1 MKKVLLI
8 IVAII
13 VVVALAV
20 GIYLLISNSTTK
32 VKFEGDQCLAI
43 GFIAKGKEK
52 DFSDKY
58 LNSSEDFSKLTTISS
73 GNEEQFVVIPKG
85 KDSKI
90 KVWTYKVTEAGEIVI
105 DKVIA
110 ENVSEPILIK
120 AETAEVVPKV
130 GIEYENNEQKIVLP
144 LTLSGKDGK
153 LVLGEKSNFIK
164 DISEY

>member
-1 MKKVLLI
+1 MKKALLI
-8 IVAII
+8 IAAVIVAI
-13 VVVALAV
+13 ALAV
-20 GIYLLISNSTTK
+20 GVYLLILKNDTK
-32 VKFEGDQCLAI
+32 VTFEGEQCLAI
-43 GFIAKGKEK
+43 GFIANGKEK
-52 DFSDKY
+52 NFSEKY
-58 LNSSEDFSKLTTISS
+58 LNSSEDFSKLTTISL
-73 GNEEQFVVIPKG
+73 GDEEQFVVVPKG
-85 KDSKI
+85 KNSKI

-130 GIEYENNEQKIVLP
+130 GIEYDGNNQKIVLP

-153 LVLGEKSNFIK
+153 LVLGENGNLIK

>member
-8 IVAII
+8 MLAII
-13 VVVALAV
+13 VVAVIVAGV
-20 GIYLLISNSTTK
+20 YLLIPKNATK
-32 VKFEGDQCLAI
+32 VIFEGEQCLAI
-43 GFIAKGKEK
+43 GFIDNGKEK
-52 DFSDKY
+52 DFSEKY
-58 LNSSEDFSKLTTISS
+58 LNSSEDFSKLTTISL
-73 GNEEQFVVIPKG
+73 GDEEQFVVVPKG
-85 KDSKI
+85 KNSKI

-130 GIEYENNEQKIVLP
+130 GIEYDGNNQKIVLP
-144 LTLSGKDGK
+144 LTISGKDGK
-153 LVLGEKSNFIK
+153 IVLGEKSNLIK

>member
-8 IVAII
+8 ILAVI
-13 VVVALAV
+13 VVAAIAV
-20 GIYLLISNSTTK
+20 GVYLLIPKNTTK
-32 VKFEGDQCLAI
+32 VTFEGEQCLAI

-52 DFSDKY
+52 DFSEKY

-73 GNEEQFVVIPKG
+73 GDEEQFVVIPKG
-85 KDSKI
+85 KNAKI

-110 ENVSEPILIK
+110 ENVNEPIFIK

-130 GIEYENNEQKIVLP
+130 GIEYENDNQKIVLP
-144 LTLSGKDGK
+144 LTISGKDGK
-153 LVLGEKSNFIK
+153 LVLGEKSNLIK

>member
-8 IVAII
+8 ILAVI
-13 VVVALAV
+13 VVAAIAV
-20 GIYLLISNSTTK
+20 GVYLLILKNTTK
-32 VKFEGDQCLAI
+32 VTFEGKQCLAI

-52 DFSDKY
+52 DFSEKY

-73 GNEEQFVVIPKG
+73 GDEEQFVVIPKG
-85 KDSKI
+85 KNAKI

-110 ENVSEPILIK
+110 ENVNEPILIK

-130 GIEYENNEQKIVLP
+130 GIEYENDNQKIVLP

-153 LVLGEKSNFIK
+153 LVLGEKSNLIK

>member
-8 IVAII
+8 IVTII

-20 GIYLLISNSTTK
+20 GVYLLIPKNATK
-32 VKFEGDQCLAI
+32 VIFEGDQCLAI

-52 DFSDKY
+52 DFSEKY
-58 LNSSEDFSKLTTISS
+58 IGNSEDFGKIKTISS
-73 GNEEQFVVIPKG
+73 GDEEQFVVVPKG
-85 KDSKI
+85 KNSKI

-105 DKVIA
+105 DRIIA

-130 GIEYENNEQKIVLP
+130 GIEYEGNDQKIVLP
-144 LTLSGKDGK
+144 LILSGKDGK
-153 LVLGEKSNFIK
+153 IVLGEKSNLIR

>member
-8 IVAII
+8 ILAVI
-13 VVVALAV
+13 VVAALAV
-20 GIYLLISNSTTK
+20 GIYLLVSNNTTK

-43 GFIAKGKEK
+43 GFIANGKEK
-52 DFSDKY
+52 DFSEKY
-58 LNSSEDFSKLTTISS
+58 LNNSEDFSKLTTITA
-73 GNEEQFVVIPKG
+73 GDEEQFVIVPKG
-85 KDSKI
+85 KNSKI

-120 AETAEVVPKV
+120 AETTEVVPKV
-130 GIEYENNEQKIVLP
+130 GIEYDGNNQKIVLP

-153 LVLGEKSNFIK
+153 IVLGEKSNLIK

>member
-8 IVAII
+8 IVAVI
-13 VVVALAV
+13 VVAALAV
-20 GIYLLISNSTTK
+20 GIYLLFSNNATK

-43 GFIAKGKEK
+43 GFIANGKEK
-52 DFSDKY
+52 DFSEKY
-58 LNSSEDFSKLTTISS
+58 LNNSEDFSKLTTITA
-73 GNEEQFVVIPKG
+73 GDEEQFVIVPKG
-85 KDSKI
+85 KNSKI

-120 AETAEVVPKV
+120 AETTEVVPKV
-130 GIEYENNEQKIVLP
+130 GIEYDGNNQKIVLP

-153 LVLGEKSNFIK
+153 IVLGEKSNLIK